1 MVKIQATY
9 DGHLRTTATHLPSSN
24 TLFTDAPTDNH
35 GKGEAFSP
43 TDLIAT
49 STLTCMITSMAI
61 VAQNNDIAIGKVN
74 GEIEKIMTLAPRRI
88 GRLQVELVF
97 EGHNL
102 SDTDKGLLENA
113 ALNCPVT
120 RSLHPDVIVNL
131 KFRYD

>member
-1 MVKIQATY
+1 MVKIKATY
-9 DGHLRTTATHLPSSN
+9 DGHLRTTATHIPSSN

-49 STLTCMITSMAI
+49 STLTCMMTSMGI
-61 VAQNNDIAIGKVN
+61 VAQNNDIAMGKLS
-74 GEIEKIMTLAPRRI
+74 GEIEKMMTPAPRRI
-88 GRLQVELVF
+88 ARLQVELVF

-113 ALNCPVT
+113 ALSCPVT

-131 KFRYD
+131 KFRYE

>member
-24 TLFTDAPTDNH
+24 SLFTDAPVDNH

-49 STLTCMITSMAI
+49 ATLSCMITSMAI

-74 GEIEKIMTLAPRRI
+74 GEVEKLMTPAPRRI
-88 GRLQVELVF
+88 ARIQAELVF
-97 EGHNL
+97 EDHNL
-102 SDTDKGLLENA
+102 SETDKTLLENA

-131 KFRYD
+131 KFRYE